1 MRLTNV
7 GELSRCILRAKAQ
20 RDPVSLHTHTH
31 TRKRVKL
38 CVGIRLFSF
47 FFISSS
53 TFFLFLNAISR
64 VIGTSR
70 LNFFPFVNRRLHTRL
85 TSGAQSDTLY
95 AQVCLQTISNRK
107 FISNWK
113 FRQSINRHGCESHWN
128 FEIKVGGG
136 KHMCYYNYVG
146 KGLFYLFF
154 VMEVV
159 KINKKSSRLTPEG
172 NENSNF
178 RIFF

>member
-1 MRLTNV
+1 MMETHDCCPIRVLIRKEKRKMRLTNV

-107 FISNWK
+107 FISN
-113 FRQSINRHGCESHWN
+113 
-128 FEIKVGGG
+128 
-136 KHMCYYNYVG
+136 
-146 KGLFYLFF
+146 
-154 VMEVV
+154 
-159 KINKKSSRLTPEG
+159 
-172 NENSNF
+172 
-178 RIFF
+178 